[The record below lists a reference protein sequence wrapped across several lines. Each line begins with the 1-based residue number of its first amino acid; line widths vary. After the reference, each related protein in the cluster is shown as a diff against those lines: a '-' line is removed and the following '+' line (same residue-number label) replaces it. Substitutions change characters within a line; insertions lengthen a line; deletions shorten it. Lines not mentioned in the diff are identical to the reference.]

1 MNTSD
6 LDPIFVNIPCPTKKE
21 GIKLCGEMLKL
32 DLCGTA
38 KVMDGVHLMWMELD
52 KVSNAEVVLLSLKTT
67 KINLPKI
74 HEFIINNHSWKTP
87 CIEVIP
93 ILTDMC

>member
-1 MNTSD
+1 MND
-6 LDPIFVNIPCPTKKE
+6 LDPIFVNIPCPTKEE
-21 GIKLCGEMLKL
+21 GIKLCSEMLKQ

-38 KVMDGVHLMWMELD
+38 KVQSGVHLMYMD
-52 KVSNAEVVLLSLKTT
+52 TTVQGTDVVLLSLKTT
-67 KINLPKI
+67 HQNLSKI
-74 HEFIINNHSWKTP
+74 HEFILKNHSWGTP

>member
-1 MNTSD
+1 MSE
-6 LDPIFVNIPCPTKKE
+6 LDPIFVNIPCPTKEE

-38 KVMDGVHLMWMELD
+38 KVQSNVHLMWMDD
-52 KVSNAEVVLLSLKTT
+52 KEVKDADVVVLSLKTT
-67 KINLPKI
+67 KINLAKI
-74 HEFIINNHSWKTP
+74 HEFILKNHSWGTP
-87 CIEVIP
+87 CIEVVP